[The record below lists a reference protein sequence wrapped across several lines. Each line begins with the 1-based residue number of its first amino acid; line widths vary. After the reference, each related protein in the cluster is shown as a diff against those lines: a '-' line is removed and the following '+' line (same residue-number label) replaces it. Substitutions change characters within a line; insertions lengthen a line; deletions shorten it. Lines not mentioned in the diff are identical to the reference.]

1 MRQGA
6 KPVCSPHAPGKGV
19 PPPATPAASSRPPA
33 APSSG
38 SSAPRGDSWAGTGH
52 RARGRTRPQQGRCLR
67 GEQKGYVKGI
77 CMLKVHVCSRY
88 IRTSTHSHD
97 KAHDT
102 GTALPEAAIHGAT
115 CSSSF
120 PGTLH
125 TVYTSPPT
133 KPQQEIHNR
142 DNLSNNSAIVQGG
155 QVRIENGTQS
165 HSENHFVLFRQ

>member
-1 MRQGA
+1 M
-6 KPVCSPHAPGKGV
+6 
-19 PPPATPAASSRPPA
+19 
-33 APSSG
+33 
-38 SSAPRGDSWAGTGH
+38 
-52 RARGRTRPQQGRCLR
+52 
-67 GEQKGYVKGI
+67 YVKGTYL
-77 CMLKVHVCSRY
+77 LKVHVCSRY

-115 CSSSF
+115 CNSSF

-125 TVYTSPPT
+125 TAYTSPPT

-155 QVRIENGTQS
+155 QVRIENGTPS
-165 HSENHFVLFRQ
+165 HSENHFVLFRQQEESQVQTTEGSKAAQILPVALTQEEETKHTYPAILCFPVTSPLGTFRIT